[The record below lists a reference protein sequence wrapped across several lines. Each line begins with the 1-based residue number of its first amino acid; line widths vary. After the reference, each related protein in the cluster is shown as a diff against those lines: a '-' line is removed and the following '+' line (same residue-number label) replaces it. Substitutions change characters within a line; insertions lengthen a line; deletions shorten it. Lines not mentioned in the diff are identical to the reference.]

1 MNYFKDKAGGCYAL
15 SDEDITNG
23 GMNLLPQDC
32 VPITDEEAYIIQNPP
47 PTPQQVLASQSAKL
61 RGLVQLCSAQKAAL
75 ANRIDDIE
83 FSIED
88 GTSTPP
94 DEAEL
99 PIRKAQSTAW
109 YRFSSALGRVSAQAG
124 WPVTV
129 MWPAQPAD
137 GMDLSVSATSTDTF

>member
-1 MNYFKDKAGGCYAL
+1 MQYFKDSTGACYCL
-15 SDEDITNG
+15 SDEDIANG
-23 GMNLLPQDC
+23 GLNLLPQDC

-47 PTPQQVLASQSAKL
+47 PTPQQILASQSAKL
-61 RGLVQLCSAQKAAL
+61 RGLVQLASAQKAAL

-88 GTSTPP
+88 GTSTSA

-99 PIRKAQSTAW
+99 PVRKAQSTAW
-109 YRFSSALGRVSAQAG
+109 YRFSSALGRVATQAG

-129 MWPAQPAD
+129 TWPAQPAD
-137 GMDLSVSATSTDTF
+137 GMDLSVSATSPDTV